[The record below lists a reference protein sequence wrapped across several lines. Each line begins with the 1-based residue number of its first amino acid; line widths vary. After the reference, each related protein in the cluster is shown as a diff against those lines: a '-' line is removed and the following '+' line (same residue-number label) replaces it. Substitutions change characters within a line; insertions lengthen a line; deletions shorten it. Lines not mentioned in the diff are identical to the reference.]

1 MFPEF
6 GHRILGEAAV
16 KECSKGR
23 DAMMTK
29 MLDYFIAY
37 ACRATGFAVRQLGN
51 NLENFIISYCASKRS
66 IPCWVDMRKWKI
78 VLFPKVM
85 KECLINQFICSPV
98 KEM

>member
-29 MLDYFIAY
+29 MLDHFIAY
-37 ACRATGFAVRQLGN
+37 ACRTAGFSVRQLGN
-51 NLENFIISYCASKRS
+51 DLENFIISYCYSKGR
-66 IPCWVDMRKWKI
+66 IPCRIDMRKWKI
-78 VLFPKVM
+78 VLFLKVM

>member
-6 GHRILGEAAV
+6 GHGILEEAAV

-23 DAMMTK
+23 DAMMAK
-29 MLDYFIAY
+29 MLDHFVAY

-51 NLENFIISYCASKRS
+51 DLENFIISYCYSKRS
-66 IPCWVDMRKWKI
+66 IPCRIDMRKWKI

-85 KECLINQFICSPV
+85 KECLINRFICSLV